1 MNLLNK
7 TVLWRIKTH
16 LIVSII
22 VMKKISLASL
32 FTLLILSGCGGSD
45 RSIPATV
52 KPVPPVAPAYTT
64 AISSKN
70 VFGVW
75 LWYAKQ
81 LNKSHEQ
88 IATELAAIGVK
99 RIYIKIADGR
109 EICSVR
115 LNNADACDKNTAA
128 IYKSKG
134 IEPWTWS
141 YNYTYDLAK
150 EPGAYAT
157 AAGALNKSVEFG
169 YMGHVV
175 DIETEFDGKSK
186 ELEDLMLAFSNA
198 RSQARN
204 NQLIDQTY
212 LLTVTTWANPID
224 HNMNIAIIDKYADAH
239 QPQTYLEEWAKGG
252 KYAAAINDPIAR
264 IAAVNQEYRSLGST
278 KPIWHIVSTDANTIT
293 PAQLAEFFKG
303 AGPYASIWRIPD
315 GAAVPMTV
323 FDKWKTLDWTRL
335 VFTQTSAFDAINYL
349 VK

>member
-1 MNLLNK
+1 
-7 TVLWRIKTH
+7 
-16 LIVSII
+16 
-22 VMKKISLASL
+22 MKKISLAS
-32 FTLLILSGCGGSD
+32 FFALLILSGCGGSNH
-45 RSIPATV
+45 SIPAPSPPPTNV
-52 KPVPPVAPAYTT
+52 KPVYTT
-64 AISSKN
+64 TISNKN

-75 LWYAKQ
+75 LWYAQQ

-88 IATELAAIGVK
+88 IASELASIGVK
-99 RIYIKIADGR
+99 RIYVKIADGR

-115 LNNADACDKNTAA
+115 LSYADVCDKNTAA

-141 YNYTYDLAK
+141 YNYTYNLSK

-157 AAGALNKSVEFG
+157 AAGALSKSVEFG

-175 DIETEFDGKSK
+175 DIETEFDGKST
-186 ELEDLMLAFSNA
+186 ELENLMLAFSNA
-198 RSQARN
+198 RDHARKD
-204 NQLIDQTY
+204 QQIDQTY
-212 LLTVTTWANPID
+212 LLTVTTWANPVD
-224 HNMNIAIIDKYADAH
+224 HNMNIAIIDKYVDAH

-252 KYAAAINDPIAR
+252 KYATAINDPIAR

-278 KPIWHIVSTDANTIT
+278 KPIWHIVSTDTNTIT
-293 PAQLAEFFKG
+293 PIQLAEFFKG

-315 GAAVPMTV
+315 GNAVPLTV

-335 VFTQTSAFDAINYL
+335 VFTQTSLADAINYL